1 MKVFLVED
9 SELLRGRLEAMI
21 RSIPGAEVVGQAE
34 GADEA
39 VQKILALHPDTVVL
53 DIHLKQGN
61 GFDVMRS
68 VNGTLPGVGFY
79 VLTNYPAAA
88 YRASAER
95 NGARGFFDKSSEFE
109 RLRDTLLGIV
119 PPR

>member
-9 SELLRGRLEAMI
+9 SELLRDRLRAMV
-21 RSIPGAEVVGQAE
+21 SAIPGAEVVGHAE

-39 VQKILALHPDTVVL
+39 VRQIIATRPDAVVL

-61 GFDVMRS
+61 GFDVMRG
-68 VNGTLPGVGFY
+68 VNGTLPGIAFY
-79 VLTNYPAAA
+79 VLTNYPAAG

-95 NGARGFFDKSSEFE
+95 HGARGFFDKSSEFE
-109 RLRDTLLGIV
+109 RLREALIGIV
-119 PPR
+119 RP